1 MGLTNSPTLSSLRQQ
16 VEDLYRARTPRS
28 RVLHAEAQAL
38 LPGGD
43 TRSGT
48 HFQPYPSYMEAG
60 HGSTLV
66 DVDGNELLDFT
77 FNSTSLIHGYA
88 HPAITRAIDEQAK
101 RGTAWNAPNA
111 SLLKLAALL
120 CARVPSL
127 ELVRFCN
134 SGTEANMHALKAAR
148 AYTGR
153 DRILKMDG
161 VYHGTY
167 EGVELNMA
175 GSSSDPRPVPA
186 TGGIPRNAADN
197 VLLAAFNDAES
208 AATIIRTH
216 RDELA
221 AVVVTPILTRPSL
234 GLPTAGYLEVLRQV
248 TRDNGVLL
256 IFDEVISLRVSAGGA
271 QERFCVVPDL
281 TAMAKIIGGGL
292 PVGAFGGR
300 ADVMRVFANGDPAAV
315 VHAGTFNGNPLTAAA
330 GLAAMELLT
339 PDAFAQLA
347 KGGSRLHSGLQ
358 HVGER
363 LGIGVEVTSAGSLVS
378 FDAPSSVKSDP
389 LQAAS
394 AVELLRCLQLA
405 LLTRGI
411 KSSGLLAVSTVT
423 TDAEIDRLVETF
435 ADVLESFRPTIEA
448 IAPMLLRGVPQ
459 AV

>member
-1 MGLTNSPTLSSLRQQ
+1 MALTSGPTLSSLRQQ

-28 RVLHAEAQAL
+28 RVLHAEAQGL

-48 HFQPYPSYMEAG
+48 HFEPYPSYIDAG
-60 HGSTLV
+60 RGTTLV

-77 FNSTSLIHGYA
+77 FNSTSHIHGYA
-88 HPAITRAIDEQAK
+88 HPAITTAIAEQAR

-111 SLLKLAALL
+111 SLLKLAGLL
-120 CARVPSL
+120 RARVPSL

-161 VYHGTY
+161 AYHGTY
-167 EGVELNMA
+167 EGVEMNMA

-186 TGGIPRNAADN
+186 TGGVARNAGDN
-197 VLLAAFNDAES
+197 VLLAAFNNAES
-208 AATIIRTH
+208 AATIIRAH

-234 GLPTAGYLEVLRQV
+234 GLPSPSYLEALRQV

-271 QERFCVVPDL
+271 QERFGVVPDL

-300 ADVMRVFANGDPAAV
+300 ADVMRVFAHGDPPTVA
-315 VHAGTFNGNPLTAAA
+315 HAGTFNGNPLTAAA

-347 KGGSRLHSGLQ
+347 KGGSRLHAGLQ
-358 HVGER
+358 HVSER
-363 LGIGVEVTSAGSLVS
+363 LGIGFEVTSAASLVS
-378 FDAPSSVKSDP
+378 VDAPASVKSDQQ
-389 LQAAS
+389 QAAS
-394 AVELLRCLQLA
+394 AADLLRLLQLV

-411 KSSGLLAVSTVT
+411 KTSGLLAVSTVT
-423 TDAEIDRLVETF
+423 TDAEIDHLVETY
-435 ADVLESFRPTIEA
+435 AVVLQSFRPIIEA
-448 IAPMLLRGVPQ
+448 VAPLLLRGVPQ